1 MSSGA
6 QSGAGFFGDDLSE
19 TRMATVLSQSHS
31 KLLHTIT
38 TRRGKTHLVS
48 LQASASFAAR
58 PPALEAKMSMAVQSR
73 SCGGSTPEDST
84 VKMKWSLIFR
94 S

>member
-31 KLLHTIT
+31 ELLHNHNKKRKDASRISSGLCEL
-38 TRRGKTHLVS
+38 RG
-48 LQASASFAAR
+48 
-58 PPALEAKMSMAVQSR
+58 EAPGL
-73 SCGGSTPEDST
+73 GGQDVDGGAEQ
-84 VKMKWSLIFR
+84 VLW
-94 S
+94 

>member
-31 KLLHTIT
+31 ELLHKYNKK
-38 TRRGKTHLVS
+38 RKTHLVS